1 MREFDLGRAVPRTE
15 DLLLLRGRGRYTD
28 DIVLPRM
35 AYLYVL
41 RSPHAAARIT
51 RIDATAAQDAPG
63 VVAVLTGQDAAAD
76 GLGTLRGRITRK
88 RPDGSL
94 NFQTP
99 YRVLALD
106 RVHQVGDPVVA
117 VIAESLVQAKDAA
130 ELVTVDYDILPS
142 VTDTAGALAPDA
154 PRVWDELTDNV
165 CFVEDVGNAAAV
177 KEAFARA
184 AHVVRQRFVI
194 SRVAA
199 LPMEGRAALGLYDT
213 REERYTLYAALQAPH
228 LLRNDIAD
236 QVFKLPANRF
246 RFVSPDVG
254 GGFGMKGSAFPEY
267 ALVLW
272 AAKKVGR
279 PVKWFAE
286 RSESFV
292 GDHHARD
299 NVSEVALALDA
310 DGKFLA
316 LDVETVANIGAYIA
330 SNGLHVPV
338 GNLGGLAGTYT
349 TPAIHAKVTGV
360 FSNTAPTCPYRGAGR
375 PEASYCIER
384 IIDIAAAE
392 LKIDRVELR
401 RRNLIPAAA
410 MPFKT
415 GLVFTYDTGEFE
427 RVMDKA
433 LALGDWPGVAARKA
447 EAKARGKL
455 YGASIVS
462 VIEVAGGPAASPF
475 EEATEI
481 RFDATGGATI
491 LLGSHNHG
499 QGHET
504 AFRQLA
510 YHFLGLAPEQ
520 VTLIYGDTDKV
531 FHGRGTFGSR
541 SLSVGGGALKLAAE
555 RIVEKGKKVASHLL
569 EAATADIEFA
579 DGKFTVAGTDKSIDL
594 IAVAKA
600 SFNLMKMPPDMEI
613 GLDANAVFR
622 PPAGTFPNG
631 CHLCEVEIDPDTGVA
646 KIVRYAVVDDVGRV
660 VNPLLLEGQIHGGIA
675 QGAGQALSE
684 AMVYDRDSGQLVS
697 GSFMDYGMPRA
708 TDFSSIAVG
717 EHNVPSKSNPLGIK
731 GAGEAG
737 CVGALPAVMNAIND
751 ALLPL
756 GIRHF
761 DMPATPDRLWRAI
774 RATNTL
780 AAKTKS

>member
-28 DIVLPRM
+28 DVVLPR
-35 AYLYVL
+35 AAQLYVL

-51 RIDATAAQDAPG
+51 RIATAAAQDAPG

-76 GLGTLRGRITRK
+76 KLGTLRGRITRK
-88 RPDGSL
+88 RADGSP
-94 NFQTP
+94 NFQPP
-99 YRVLALD
+99 YRILALD
-106 RVHQVGDPVVA
+106 RVHHVGDPVAAIVA
-117 VIAESLVQAKDAA
+117 ETLSQAKDAA
-130 ELVTVDYDILPS
+130 ELIDIDYDILPA
-142 VTDTAGALAPDA
+142 VTDTAATLAPDA
-154 PRVWDELTDNV
+154 PRVWDEIPDNV
-165 CFVEDVGNAAAV
+165 CFVEQVGNEAKV

-184 AHVVRQRFVI
+184 KHVVRQRFVI

-199 LPMEGRAALGLYDT
+199 SPMEGRAAFGFYDT

-228 LLRNDIAD
+228 LMRNELAD

-246 RFVSPDVG
+246 RLISPDVG

-299 NVSEVALALDA
+299 NVSEVALALDE

-338 GNLGGLAGTYT
+338 GNLGGLAGPYT
-349 TPAIHAKVTGV
+349 TPAIHVTVTGV
-360 FSNTAPTCPYRGAGR
+360 FSNTAATCPYRGAGR

-384 IIDIAAAE
+384 IIDVAAAD
-392 LKIDRVELR
+392 LKMDRVELR
-401 RRNLIPAAA
+401 RRNLIAPSA

-415 GLVFTYDTGEFE
+415 GLVFTYDSGEFE
-427 RVMDKA
+427 QVMDKA
-433 LALGDWPGVAARKA
+433 LALGDWQGVAARKA
-447 EAKARGKL
+447 AAKARGKL
-455 YGASIVS
+455 YGAAVVS
-462 VIEVAGGPAASPF
+462 VIEVAGGPAAAPF

-510 YHFLGLAPEQ
+510 YHFLGLEPEQ

-541 SLSVGGGALKLAAE
+541 SLSVGGGALRLAAD
-555 RIVEKGKKVASHLL
+555 RVIEKGKKVAGHLL

-579 DGKFTVAGTDKSIDL
+579 DGRFTVAGTDKSIDL
-594 IAVAKA
+594 ISVAKA
-600 SFNLMKMPPDMEI
+600 SFNPVRMPPDIEI

-631 CHLCEVEIDPDTGVA
+631 CHICEVEIDPDTGVA

-675 QGAGQALSE
+675 QGAGQALCE

-697 GSFMDYGMPRA
+697 GSFMDYCMPRA
-708 TDFSSIAVG
+708 TDFCPIAVG

-761 DMPATPDRLWRAI
+761 EMPATPERLWRAI
-774 RATNTL
+774 RAAKG
-780 AAKTKS
+780 AA

>member
-15 DLLLLRGRGRYTD
+15 DLQLLRGRGRYTD
-28 DIVLPRM
+28 DIALPRVT
-35 AYLYVL
+35 YLYVL
-41 RSPHAAARIT
+41 RSPHAAARIA
-51 RIDATAAQDAPG
+51 RIDTAAAQDAPG
-63 VVAVLTGQDAAAD
+63 VVAVLTGRDATAD
-76 GLGTLRGRITRK
+76 KLGTLRGRITRK
-88 RPDGSL
+88 RADGSP
-94 NFQTP
+94 NFQPP
-99 YRVLALD
+99 YRILALD
-106 RVHQVGDPVVA
+106 RVHHVGDPVAAIVA
-117 VIAESLVQAKDAA
+117 ETLAQAKDAA
-130 ELVTVDYDILPS
+130 ELIDVDYDILPA
-142 VTDTAGALAPDA
+142 VTDTAATLAPDA
-154 PRVWDELTDNV
+154 PRVWDEVPDNV
-165 CFVEDVGNAAAV
+165 CFVEHVGNEGKV

-184 AHVVRQRFVI
+184 THVVRQRFVI
-194 SRVAA
+194 SRVTAS
-199 LPMEGRAALGLYDT
+199 PMEGRAALGFYDT
-213 REERYTLYAALQAPH
+213 RQERYTLYAGLQAPH
-228 LLRNDIAD
+228 LMRNELAD
-236 QVFKLPANRF
+236 QVFNLPANRF
-246 RFVSPDVG
+246 RLISPDVG

-310 DGKFLA
+310 NGKFLA

-338 GNLGGLAGTYT
+338 GNLGGLAGPYT
-349 TPAIHAKVTGV
+349 TPAIHVKVIGV
-360 FSNTAPTCPYRGAGR
+360 FSNTAATCPYRGAGR

-384 IIDIAAAE
+384 IIDVAAAE
-392 LKIDRVELR
+392 LKMDRVELR
-401 RRNLIPAAA
+401 RRNLIAPSA

-415 GLVFTYDTGEFE
+415 GLVFTYDSGEFE
-427 RVMDKA
+427 HVMDKV
-433 LALGDWPGVAARKA
+433 LALGDWTGVAARKA
-447 EAKARGKL
+447 DAKRRGKL
-455 YGASIVS
+455 YGAGVAS
-462 VIEVAGGPAASPF
+462 VIEVAGGPAAAPF
-475 EEATEI
+475 EEAMEV

-510 YHFLGLAPEQ
+510 YHFLGLEPEQ

-541 SLSVGGGALKLAAE
+541 SLSVGGGALRLAAD
-555 RIVEKGKKVASHLL
+555 RVIEKGKKVAGHLL

-594 IAVAKA
+594 ISVAKA
-600 SFNLMKMPPDMEI
+600 SFNLAKMPPDMEI
-613 GLDANAVFR
+613 GLDANAVYR

-631 CHLCEVEIDPDTGVA
+631 CHICEVEIDPDTGVA
-646 KIVRYAVVDDVGRV
+646 QIVRYTVVDDVGRV
-660 VNPLLLEGQIHGGIA
+660 VNPLLLEGQIHGGVA
-675 QGAGQALSE
+675 QGAGQALCE

-697 GSFMDYGMPRA
+697 GSFMDYCMPRA
-708 TDFSSIAVG
+708 TDFCPIAVG
-717 EHNVPSKSNPLGIK
+717 EHAVPTKSNPLGIK

-761 DMPATPDRLWRAI
+761 EMPATPERLWRAI
-774 RATNTL
+774 N
-780 AAKTKS
+780 AANGGGA

>member
-15 DLLLLRGRGRYTD
+15 DLQLLRGRGRYTD
-28 DIVLPRM
+28 DIALPRVT
-35 AYLYVL
+35 YLYVL
-41 RSPHAAARIT
+41 RSPHAAARIA
-51 RIDATAAQDAPG
+51 RIDTAAAQDAPG
-63 VVAVLTGQDAAAD
+63 VVAVLTGRDATAD
-76 GLGTLRGRITRK
+76 KLGTLRGRITRK
-88 RPDGSL
+88 RADGSP
-94 NFQTP
+94 NFQPP
-99 YRVLALD
+99 YRILALD
-106 RVHQVGDPVVA
+106 RVHHVGDPVAAIVA
-117 VIAESLVQAKDAA
+117 ETLAQAKDAA
-130 ELVTVDYDILPS
+130 ELIDVDYDILPA
-142 VTDTAGALAPDA
+142 VTDTAATLAPDA
-154 PRVWDELTDNV
+154 PRVWDEVPDNV
-165 CFVEDVGNAAAV
+165 CFVEHVGNEAKV

-184 AHVVRQRFVI
+184 SHVVRQRFVI

-199 LPMEGRAALGLYDT
+199 SPMEGRAALGFYDT
-213 REERYTLYAALQAPH
+213 REERYTLYAGLQAPH
-228 LLRNDIAD
+228 LMRNELAD
-236 QVFKLPANRF
+236 QVFNLPANRF
-246 RFVSPDVG
+246 RLISPDVG

-310 DGKFLA
+310 NGKFLA

-338 GNLGGLAGTYT
+338 GNLGGLAGPYT
-349 TPAIHAKVTGV
+349 TPAIHVKVTGV
-360 FSNTAPTCPYRGAGR
+360 FSNTAATCPYRGAGR

-384 IIDIAAAE
+384 IIDVAAAE
-392 LKIDRVELR
+392 LKMDRVELR
-401 RRNLIPAAA
+401 RRNLIAPSA

-415 GLVFTYDTGEFE
+415 GLVFTYDSGEFE
-427 RVMDKA
+427 HVMDKV
-433 LALGDWPGVAARKA
+433 LALGDWKGVAARKA
-447 EAKARGKL
+447 DAKRRGKL
-455 YGASIVS
+455 YGAGVAS
-462 VIEVAGGPAASPF
+462 VIEVAGGPAAAPF
-475 EEATEI
+475 EEAMEV

-510 YHFLGLAPEQ
+510 YHFLGLEPEQ

-541 SLSVGGGALKLAAE
+541 SLSVGGGALRLAAD
-555 RIVEKGKKVASHLL
+555 RVIEKGKKVAGHLL

-594 IAVAKA
+594 ISVAKA
-600 SFNLMKMPPDMEI
+600 SFNLAKMPPDMEI
-613 GLDANAVFR
+613 GLDANAVYR

-631 CHLCEVEIDPDTGVA
+631 CHICEVEIDPDTGVA
-646 KIVRYAVVDDVGRV
+646 QIVRYTVVDDVGRV
-660 VNPLLLEGQIHGGIA
+660 VNPLLLEGQIHGGVA
-675 QGAGQALSE
+675 QGAGQALCE
-684 AMVYDRDSGQLVS
+684 AMVYDRDSGQPVS
-697 GSFMDYGMPRA
+697 GSFMDYCMPRA
-708 TDFSSIAVG
+708 TDFCPIAVG
-717 EHNVPSKSNPLGIK
+717 EHAVPTKSNPLGIK

-761 DMPATPDRLWRAI
+761 EMPATPERLWRAI
-774 RATNTL
+774 N
-780 AAKTKS
+780 AADGGGA

>member
-1 MREFDLGRAVPRTE
+1 
-15 DLLLLRGRGRYTD
+15 
-28 DIVLPRM
+28 
-35 AYLYVL
+35 
-41 RSPHAAARIT
+41 
-51 RIDATAAQDAPG
+51 
-63 VVAVLTGQDAAAD
+63 
-76 GLGTLRGRITRK
+76 
-88 RPDGSL
+88 RPDGSP
-94 NFQTP
+94 NYQP
-99 YRVLALD
+99 AYRILALD
-106 RVHQVGDPVVA
+106 CVQHVGDPVAAIVA
-117 VIAESLVQAKDAA
+117 ETLAQAKDAA
-130 ELVTVDYDILPS
+130 ELIAIDYEILPA
-142 VTDTAGALAPDA
+142 VTDTAGTLAPDA
-154 PRVWDELTDNV
+154 PQVWDEAPGNI
-165 CFVEDVGNAAAV
+165 CFVEHVGNEARV

-184 AHVVRQRFVI
+184 KHVVRQRFVV

-199 LPMEGRAALGLYDT
+199 SPMEGRAALGFYDLHD
-213 REERYTLYAALQAPH
+213 ERYTLHAALQAPH
-228 LLRNDIAD
+228 LMRAD
-236 QVFKLPANRF
+236 LAENILKIPANRL
-246 RFVSPDVG
+246 RVISPDVG
-254 GGFGMKGSAFPEY
+254 GGFGMKGSTFPEY

-272 AAKKVGR
+272 AAKKIGR

-286 RSESFV
+286 RGESFV
-292 GDHHARD
+292 ADHHARD
-299 NVSEVALALDA
+299 NVSEVALALGA

-338 GNLGGLAGTYT
+338 GNLGGLAGPYT
-349 TPAIHAKVTGV
+349 TKDIHVKVTGV
-360 FSNTAPTCPYRGAGR
+360 FSNTNATCPYRGAGR
-375 PEASYCIER
+375 PEASFCIER

-392 LKIDRVELR
+392 LKLDRVELR
-401 RRNLIPAAA
+401 RRNLIPPAA

-415 GLVFTYDTGEFE
+415 GLVFTYDCGEFE

-433 LALGDWPGVAARKA
+433 LALGDWKGVAAHKA
-447 EAKARGKL
+447 DAQRRGKL
-455 YGASIVS
+455 YGAGIVS
-462 VIEVAGGPAASPF
+462 VIEVAGGPATAPF

-481 RFDATGGATI
+481 RFDATGSATL

-510 YHFLGLAPEQ
+510 QHFLGLAPEQ
-520 VTLIYGDTDKV
+520 VTVIYGDTDKV

-541 SLSVGGGALKLAAE
+541 SLSVGGAALQAAAA
-555 RIVEKGKKVASHLL
+555 RIVEKGKTVASHLL

-594 IAVAKA
+594 TAVARA
-600 SFNLMKMPPDMEI
+600 SFNPLRMPLGMEI

-646 KIVRYAVVDDVGRV
+646 AIVRYAVVDDVGRI

-675 QGAGQALSE
+675 QGAGQALCE
-684 AMVYDRDSGQLVS
+684 AMVYDRDSGQPVS
-697 GSFMDYGMPRA
+697 GSFMDYCLPRA
-708 TDFSSIAVG
+708 TDFCPIEVG
-717 EHNVPSKSNPLGIK
+717 EHSVPSKSNPLGIK

-761 DMPATPDRLWRAI
+761 DMPATPERLWRAI
-774 RATNTL
+774 H
-780 AAKTKS
+780 AAKGSRT

>member
-15 DLLLLRGRGRYTD
+15 DLQLLRGRGRYTD
-28 DIVLPRM
+28 DIALPRVT
-35 AYLYVL
+35 YLYVL
-41 RSPHAAARIT
+41 RSPHAAARIA
-51 RIDATAAQDAPG
+51 RIDTAAAQDAPG
-63 VVAVLTGQDAAAD
+63 VVAVLTGRDATAD
-76 GLGTLRGRITRK
+76 KLGTLRGRITRK
-88 RPDGSL
+88 RADGSP
-94 NFQTP
+94 NFQPP
-99 YRVLALD
+99 YRILALD
-106 RVHQVGDPVVA
+106 RVHHVGDPVAAIVA
-117 VIAESLVQAKDAA
+117 ETLAQAKDAA
-130 ELVTVDYDILPS
+130 ELIDVDYDILPA
-142 VTDTAGALAPDA
+142 VTDTAATLAPDA
-154 PRVWDELTDNV
+154 PRVWDEVPDNV
-165 CFVEDVGNAAAV
+165 CFVEHVGNEAKV

-184 AHVVRQRFVI
+184 SHVVRQRFVI

-199 LPMEGRAALGLYDT
+199 SPMEGRAALGFYDT
-213 REERYTLYAALQAPH
+213 REERYTLYAGLQAPH
-228 LLRNDIAD
+228 LMRNELAD
-236 QVFKLPANRF
+236 HIFNLPANRF
-246 RFVSPDVG
+246 RLISPDVG

-310 DGKFLA
+310 NGKFLA

-338 GNLGGLAGTYT
+338 GNLGGLAGPYT
-349 TPAIHAKVTGV
+349 TPAIHVKVTGV
-360 FSNTAPTCPYRGAGR
+360 FSNTAATCPYRGAGR

-384 IIDIAAAE
+384 IIDVAAAE
-392 LKIDRVELR
+392 LKMDRVELR
-401 RRNLIPAAA
+401 RRNLIAPSA

-415 GLVFTYDTGEFE
+415 GLVFTYDSGEFE
-427 RVMDKA
+427 HVMDKV
-433 LALGDWPGVAARKA
+433 LALGDWTGVAARKA
-447 EAKARGKL
+447 DAKRRGKL
-455 YGASIVS
+455 YGAGVAS
-462 VIEVAGGPAASPF
+462 VIEVAGGPAAAPF
-475 EEATEI
+475 EEAMEV
-481 RFDATGGATI
+481 RFDATGGATL

-510 YHFLGLAPEQ
+510 YHFLGLEPEQ

-541 SLSVGGGALKLAAE
+541 SLSVGGGALRLAAD
-555 RIVEKGKKVASHLL
+555 RVIEKGKKVAGHLL
-569 EAATADIEFA
+569 EAAIADIEFA
-579 DGKFTVAGTDKSIDL
+579 DGKFTVAGTDKAIDL
-594 IAVAKA
+594 ISVAKA
-600 SFNLMKMPPDMEI
+600 SFSLAKMPPDIEI

-631 CHLCEVEIDPDTGVA
+631 CHICEVEIDPDTGVA
-646 KIVRYAVVDDVGRV
+646 SIVRYAVVDDVGRI
-660 VNPLLLEGQIHGGIA
+660 VNPLLLEGQIHGGVA
-675 QGAGQALSE
+675 QGAGQALCE

-697 GSFMDYGMPRA
+697 GSFMDYCMPRA
-708 TDFSSIAVG
+708 TDFCPIAVG
-717 EHNVPSKSNPLGIK
+717 EHAVPTKSNPLGIK

-761 DMPATPDRLWRAI
+761 EMPATPERLWRAI
-774 RATNTL
+774 Q
-780 AAKTKS
+780 AARGG

>member
-15 DLLLLRGRGRYTD
+15 DLRLLRGRGRYTD
-28 DIVLPRM
+28 DIALPR
-35 AYLYVL
+35 AAHLHVL
-41 RSPHAAARIT
+41 RSPHAAARI
-51 RIDATAAQDAPG
+51 RNIDTTAAQNAPG
-63 VVAVLTGQDAAAD
+63 VVTVLTGRDAAND
-76 GLGTLRGRITRK
+76 GLGTLRSRIVRK
-88 RPDGSL
+88 RPDGSP
-94 NFQTP
+94 NYQP
-99 YRVLALD
+99 AYRILALD
-106 RVHQVGDPVVA
+106 CVQHVGDPVAA
-117 VIAESLVQAKDAA
+117 VIAETLAQAKDAA
-130 ELVTVDYDILPS
+130 ELIAVDYEILPS

-154 PRVWDELTDNV
+154 PQVWDEAPSNI
-165 CFVEDVGNAAAV
+165 CFVEHVGNEAAV

-184 AHVVRQRFVI
+184 KHIVRQRFVI

-199 LPMEGRAALGLYDT
+199 SPMESRAALGYYDT
-213 REERYTLYAALQAPH
+213 REERYTLYAGLQAPH
-228 LLRNDIAD
+228 LMRTDLAD
-236 QVFKLPANRF
+236 NIFKLPANRF
-246 RFVSPDVG
+246 HLISPDVG

-272 AAKKVGR
+272 AAKKIGR
-279 PVKWFAE
+279 PVKWLAE

-299 NVSEVALALDA
+299 NVSEVALALDEN
-310 DGKFLA
+310 GKFLA
-316 LDVETVANIGAYIA
+316 LDVATIANIGAYIA

-338 GNLGGLAGTYT
+338 GNLGGLAGPYT
-349 TPAIHAKVTGV
+349 TPAIHVKVTGV
-360 FSNTAPTCPYRGAGR
+360 FSNTNATCPYRGAGR
-375 PEASYCIER
+375 PEASFCIER

-392 LKIDRVELR
+392 LKIDRAELR
-401 RRNLIPAAA
+401 RRNLIPPAA

-415 GLVFTYDTGEFE
+415 GLVFTYDCGEFE

-433 LALGDWPGVAARKA
+433 LALGDWPSVTARKA
-447 EAKARGKL
+447 DAQRRGKL
-455 YGASIVS
+455 YGAGIVS
-462 VIEVAGGPAASPF
+462 VIEVAGGPAAAPF
-475 EEATEI
+475 EEGMEI
-481 RFDATGGATI
+481 RFDATGSATL

-510 YHFLGLAPEQ
+510 NHFLGLAPDQ
-520 VTLIYGDTDKV
+520 VTVIYGDTDKV

-541 SLSVGGGALKLAAE
+541 SLSVGGGALQLAAE
-555 RIVEKGKKVASHLL
+555 RIIEKGKKVAGHLL

-594 IAVAKA
+594 TAVARA
-600 SFNLMKMPPDMEI
+600 AYNPLKMPPGIEI

-646 KIVRYAVVDDVGRV
+646 SIARYTVVDDVGRI

-675 QGAGQALSE
+675 QGAGQALCE
-684 AMVYDRDSGQLVS
+684 AMVYDRDSGQPVS
-697 GSFMDYGMPRA
+697 GSFMDYCMPRA
-708 TDFSSIAVG
+708 TDLCPIEVG
-717 EHNVPSKSNPLGIK
+717 EHNVPTKNNPLGIK

-751 ALLPL
+751 ALAPL

-761 DMPATPDRLWRAI
+761 DMPATPERLWHAIQNAKDGRA
-774 RATNTL
+774 
-780 AAKTKS
+780 